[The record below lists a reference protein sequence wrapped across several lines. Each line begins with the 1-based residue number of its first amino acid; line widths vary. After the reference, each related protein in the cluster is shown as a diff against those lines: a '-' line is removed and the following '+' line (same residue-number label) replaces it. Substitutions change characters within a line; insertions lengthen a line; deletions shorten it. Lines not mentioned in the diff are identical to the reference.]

1 MCPWLG
7 SYFQLISEQK
17 KLLNWHRVLSS
28 CSRTPML
35 SSMLQSRAMALGR
48 SSLWWRMVFSF
59 RHLRVVCS
67 RISTPV
73 DATAWGHHFYRHFRL
88 EIKLKCFV
96 FPDNGFV
103 LYIQEG
109 STWTSNCTNYKCA
122 KTAAGAVVL
131 GSSVACPPFN
141 DTECTKVCTLGK
153 VSDNNCSGI
162 WLILHNTCKL
172 HALSLN

>member
-1 MCPWLG
+1 MVHFKRKVQVNPW
-7 SYFQLISEQK
+7 QL
-17 KLLNWHRVLSS
+17 
-28 CSRTPML
+28 
-35 SSMLQSRAMALGR
+35 LQSRAMALGR